1 MIFWYFKYV
10 KKDLWR
16 KILTENFDSRDEH
29 CFYIK
34 LNTAIILVFNI
45 KNGIYH
51 AHKNIKN
58 TFFMHALTVKYSL
71 FCAEPLILRQQHA
84 IVWLPSLARLCDK
97 LERKSFGA
105 EVQTE

>member
-34 LNTAIILVFNI
+34 LNTAIILVLCKKRTRDNHLC
-45 KNGIYH
+45 KN
-51 AHKNIKN
+51 
-58 TFFMHALTVKYSL
+58 V
-71 FCAEPLILRQQHA
+71 
-84 IVWLPSLARLCDK
+84 
-97 LERKSFGA
+97 
-105 EVQTE
+105 